1 MFQVTNTTSPNL
13 IHSELLEIQEFL
25 EASYP
30 SDNPAACIDRLQE
43 LDVKI
48 ARSGKLLADAEY
60 HYNQVVGSSII
71 TALKDAMS
79 EKISTSTLNKY
90 VEAQAKDYRHL
101 VTFADRV
108 NRSATHAADHL
119 RTIISFTKQQM
130 NIR

>member
-1 MFQVTNTTSPNL
+1 MFTATNITKPDQIET
-13 IHSELLEIQEFL
+13 ELFEIQAFL
-25 EASYP
+25 EQSYP
-30 SDNPAACIDRLQE
+30 SDNPASCIDRLQE

-60 HYNQVVGSSII
+60 RYNEIVNSSII
-71 TALKDAMS
+71 NALKDAMS
-79 EKISTSTLNKY
+79 EKMSTSTLNKY
-90 VEAQAKDYRHL
+90 VESMAKDYKQL

-130 NIR
+130 RI